1 MWNVTVQVLGGDVRH
16 VELDVGEEGV
26 TVDELKELLG
36 KRLGPAW
43 QYCGLLVDG
52 SNADYLDDQRIQ
64 GGDVHVIVA
73 LPQIQG
79 ARS

>member
-1 MWNVTVQVLGGDVRH
+1 MWNVTVQVLGGEVRH
-16 VELDVGEEGV
+16 VELEVGEEGV

-52 SNADYLDDQRIQ
+52 SNADYLGDQRIQ
-64 GGDVHVIVA
+64 GGDVRVIVA

>member
-64 GGDVHVIVA
+64 GGDV
-73 LPQIQG
+73 QIG
-79 ARS
+79 RASCRERV